1 MFTIGLPLDS
11 TRAMGPKPIRD
22 PSQGCRDALRNLAF
36 FVASVEV
43 RGFHQISILESEIID
58 QKESRHAVEHVN
70 AIELHEGLTSVH
82 AKVCRFLYEYQ
93 RLSLIKTTSLPARH

>member
-1 MFTIGLPLDS
+1 
-11 TRAMGPKPIRD
+11 MGPKPIRD

-43 RGFHQISILESEIID
+43 RGFHQISILEFDIID

-82 AKVCRFLYEYQ
+82 V
-93 RLSLIKTTSLPARH
+93 KTTSLPARH

>member
-22 PSQGCRDALRNLAF
+22 PSQGCRDALRNFAS

-43 RGFHQISILESEIID
+43 RGFNQISILEFDIID
-58 QKESRHAVEHVN
+58 QKESRHAVEHVI
-70 AIELHEGLTSVH
+70 AIELHEELTSVH

-93 RLSLIKTTSLPARH
+93 RLLLIKTTSLPARH

>member
-43 RGFHQISILESEIID
+43 RGFHQISILESDIID